1 MKFKLSSPELDKW
14 NGEDKVLH
22 FSLSA
27 AMAFNAAV
35 LFHSLHFSEYIA
47 CAFAVSILVGFAKE
61 IKDAMT
67 ETGSGFSYKD
77 LTADALGSAL
87 GVAFAASFIA

>member
-1 MKFKLSSPELDKW
+1 MKFKLSSPDIDKW

-27 AMAFNAAV
+27 AMALLASV

-47 CAFAVSILVGFAKE
+47 CAFAASMLVGIAKE
-61 IKDAMT
+61 LKDAMT
-67 ETGSGFSYKD
+67 EAGSGFSEKD
-77 LTADALGSAL
+77 LIADGLGSAL
-87 GVAFAASFIA
+87 GVAFAAALIA